1 MPPARRAAWQHEGR
15 EADVRGE
22 PAVGARASLQVFKS
36 VERIN
41 EQVRLNHRF
50 AVGRSAD
57 CALQLQWDGVSK
69 RHMFIEAYVLPD
81 GGSDERGE
89 RVRWFLTGCGTN
101 GTFLNS
107 VKVENGRLER
117 LRDGDVI
124 GIGKASGLPSGMCV
138 PHEKELE
145 YMFVFRQE
153 ESKHATP
160 LPPPPPAKHP
170 GTFEVGRM
178 RPQATAGAVNNGRG
192 ADPHDK
198 PQVPPFLSGFCASL
212 RCNEHHSI
220 SSI

>member
-1 MPPARRAAWQHEGR
+1 M
-15 EADVRGE
+15 RGE

-57 CALQLQWDGVSK
+57 CALQLLWDGVSK

-124 GIGKASGLPSGMCV
+124 GIGKCSALPPAMSV
-138 PHEKELE
+138 PHEKALE